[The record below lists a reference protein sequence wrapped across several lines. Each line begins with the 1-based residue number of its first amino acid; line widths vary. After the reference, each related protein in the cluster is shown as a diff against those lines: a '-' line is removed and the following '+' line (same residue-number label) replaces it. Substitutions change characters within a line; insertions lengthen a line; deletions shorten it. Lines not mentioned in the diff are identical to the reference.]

1 MNKDDTIAILVPES
15 LIPHIRKF
23 KGGILLYVDCLVV
36 ENGFD
41 LGEGEFVTS
50 VASFTEVM
58 SLAGLATGSAAIIK
72 SRD

>member
-1 MNKDDTIAILVPES
+1 MNKDDAIAMLVPES
-15 LIPHIRKF
+15 LIPHIRDF

-36 ENGFD
+36 EDGFA
-41 LGEGEFVTS
+41 LEEGEFVTS

-58 SLAGLATGSAAIIK
+58 SLAGLVIGPAAIIK